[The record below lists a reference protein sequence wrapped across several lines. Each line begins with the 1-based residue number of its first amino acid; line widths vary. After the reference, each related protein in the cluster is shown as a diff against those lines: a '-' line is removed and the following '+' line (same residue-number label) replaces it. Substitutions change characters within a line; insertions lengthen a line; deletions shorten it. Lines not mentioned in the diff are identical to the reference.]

1 MPKIC
6 ATCNV
11 EFTPKSKNERHKDC
25 MDCVNAKRR
34 EKRRAERPDIVE
46 HETLLQSGTMK
57 CRSCNQ
63 VKSVDEFKAKCRTC
77 KPCMYKKDVICV
89 KANGLDSIIKNT
101 QDKLKTEGLK
111 IHKSVLYMKLLNL
124 LKHEPEKIVKLFNIH
139 FAKNKDAIVD
149 LVTDIAKLEY
159 KAPILPVV
167 ATSADAASA
176 ANHSE
181 TLEEEDIFDESV
193 LFSPVKSKENEY
205 NSIQSEDSETEFE
218 DEEVSDVSL
227 ITDIVISNGDCIK
240 ITTHPLNIPAPKN
253 RTKMSPEKEGVIK
266 ACRTRLRRIF
276 KSKGLGKQKH
286 TREYIG
292 CDYDFL
298 MKWIA
303 FNLQEGMTLEN
314 RGAVWHIDHVIPIST
329 FDIADDRNHVCF
341 HWVNLTPLT
350 ATENLA
356 KGNRTQYEQVCA
368 HFDNLVKF
376 LKQENMSLEPQ
387 YLELFAR
394 HLTNR
399 GTP

>member
-25 MDCVNAKRR
+25 IDCVNAKRR

-46 HETLLQSGTMK
+46 YENLLQSGTIR
-57 CRSCNQ
+57 CRTCNL

-89 KANGLDSIIKNT
+89 KANGLDSIIKST

-111 IHKSVLYMKLLNL
+111 IHKSVLYIKLLNL
-124 LKHEPEKIVKLFNIH
+124 LKYEPEKIVKLFNIH
-139 FAKNKDAIVD
+139 FSKNKDAIVN
-149 LVTDIAKLEY
+149 LVADIAKLECNV
-159 KAPILPVV
+159 PVANTA
-167 ATSADAASA
+167 ATSASASV
-176 ANHSE
+176 E
-181 TLEEEDIFDESV
+181 FDEIQEENDVFDESV
-193 LFSPVKSKENEY
+193 LFSPPKSNSECENDTY
-205 NSIQSEDSETEFE
+205 QSEDSDIELDGPE
-218 DEEVSDVSL
+218 DSDERL
-227 ITDIVISNGDCIK
+227 TTDIVISTGDCIK
-240 ITTHPLNIPAPKN
+240 ITTHPLNIPAPKT
-253 RTKMSPEKEGVIK
+253 RTKMSPEKEGIIK

-276 KSKGLGKQKH
+276 KSKGIGKHKH

-298 MKWIA
+298 MKWLS

-314 RGAVWHIDHVIPIST
+314 RGAVWHIDHVLPIST
-329 FDIADDRNHVCF
+329 FDIEQDMNHVCF
-341 HWVNLTPLT
+341 HWVNLAPLT
-350 ATENLA
+350 ATENLS

-368 HFDNLVKF
+368 HFEKLVKF

-394 HLTNR
+394 HLIKR
-399 GTP
+399 EVP

>member
-1 MPKIC
+1 MSKQC
-6 ATCNV
+6 VTCNV
-11 EFTPKSKNERHKDC
+11 MFTPKNSNDRHKSC
-25 MDCVNAKRR
+25 RDCVNAHRR
-34 EKRRAERPDIVE
+34 ELRRAARPDIVAYE
-46 HETLLQSGTMK
+46 ADLAAGNITCNECNITKPASEFRPKRRKCKACCSLLENITHQAEPMDSLIKTIQS
-57 CRSCNQ
+57 
-63 VKSVDEFKAKCRTC
+63 
-77 KPCMYKKDVICV
+77 
-89 KANGLDSIIKNT
+89 
-101 QDKLKTEGLK
+101 KLESEGLK
-111 IHKSVLYMKLLNL
+111 YHKSKLYLRLIDMITSDSKFMMSLLIDIHSANNDYIGDKLATYIKSNVLNEKSISTDTTPETLVAGDNPIEELEIGADAEPSEEISETVDDCIDVPFEDKTGTIIKQSVIKINFDRLLNYGINTSN
-124 LKHEPEKIVKLFNIH
+124 PE
-139 FAKNKDAIVD
+139 AI
-149 LVTDIAKLEY
+149 
-159 KAPILPVV
+159 
-167 ATSADAASA
+167 AT
-176 ANHSE
+176 H
-181 TLEEEDIFDESV
+181 T
-193 LFSPVKSKENEY
+193 
-205 NSIQSEDSETEFE
+205 
-218 DEEVSDVSL
+218 
-227 ITDIVISNGDCIK
+227 
-240 ITTHPLNIPAPKN
+240 LNIPAPKN

-286 TREYIG
+286 TQEYIG
-292 CDYDFL
+292 CDYNFL

-314 RGAVWHIDHVIPIST
+314 RGAIWHIDHVIPIST